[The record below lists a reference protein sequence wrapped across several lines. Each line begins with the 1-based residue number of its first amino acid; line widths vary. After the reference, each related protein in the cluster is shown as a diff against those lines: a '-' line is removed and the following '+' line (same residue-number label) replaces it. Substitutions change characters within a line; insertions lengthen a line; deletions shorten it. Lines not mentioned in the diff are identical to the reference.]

1 MLLFIIYIV
10 LTLTS
15 AAIGDEESSF
25 EMDISISLNTN
36 VIVHKAHKRQLMCE
50 GNSFDVSIYNLR
62 FINQLLKF
70 SYKIEPN
77 KQVLNESSLTS
88 FDDYLINC
96 LYNVIID
103 VRLLNNTAF
112 RRKTFEATTARGEES
127 IKGLPLMNVVQLT
140 VGYSQ
145 RSPNGAEHF
154 TDHKNA
160 TICFLEPSAIRNLR
174 ASQLNDSSLLFEW
187 DEPMALNA
195 PFVCYYEI
203 IGTNLNSNDM
213 LVNNIYTEVNV
224 TKYRV
229 SSRYLTV
236 PMIFKITAVN
246 DLECYAKKYTFVK
259 ACTFA
264 KLRGPEAIYDFTDVV
279 TVATKLKAA
288 PPPLSS
294 LSSLTITSSSSFTLL
309 FVSLLVLSTYVS
321 Y

>member
-1 MLLFIIYIV
+1 
-10 LTLTS
+10 
-15 AAIGDEESSF
+15 
-25 EMDISISLNTN
+25 
-36 VIVHKAHKRQLMCE
+36 
-50 GNSFDVSIYNLR
+50 
-62 FINQLLKF
+62 
-70 SYKIEPN
+70 
-77 KQVLNESSLTS
+77 
-88 FDDYLINC
+88 
-96 LYNVIID
+96 
-103 VRLLNNTAF
+103 
-112 RRKTFEATTARGEES
+112 
-127 IKGLPLMNVVQLT
+127 
-140 VGYSQ
+140 
-145 RSPNGAEHF
+145 
-154 TDHKNA
+154 
-160 TICFLEPSAIRNLR
+160 
-174 ASQLNDSSLLFEW
+174 
-187 DEPMALNA
+187 MALNA

-229 SSRYLTV
+229 SSRYRTV

-246 DLECYAKKYTFVK
+246 DLECYTKKYTFVK

-288 PPPLSS
+288 APPPIPS